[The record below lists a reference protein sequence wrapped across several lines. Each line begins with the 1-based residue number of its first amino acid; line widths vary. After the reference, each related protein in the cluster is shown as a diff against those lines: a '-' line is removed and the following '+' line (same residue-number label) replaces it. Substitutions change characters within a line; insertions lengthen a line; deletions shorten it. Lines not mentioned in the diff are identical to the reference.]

1 MALRHRRDLVT
12 EPGVIVVD
20 GVYINGAVARLAEVV
35 EVAEASGSVLVVDE
49 THSFGVT
56 PGGLGVCEE
65 VGVVDRVHFRAIGLS
80 KACASRG
87 GEFLRRTRAAHPA
100 YPPAPCPS
108 VLNQPSR
115 VARQAW
121 WSVRRARSRRCASW
135 TAA

>member
-87 GEFLRRTRAAHPA
+87 GAFSSVEPEPRTPPTPQPVALRPSTNPHAWLARRGGRPVARARAAA
-100 YPPAPCPS
+100 
-108 VLNQPSR
+108 LR
-115 VARQAW
+115 
-121 WSVRRARSRRCASW
+121 
-135 TAA
+135 

>member
-1 MALRHRRDLVT
+1 M
-12 EPGVIVVD
+12 IVVD

-87 GEFLRRTRAAHPA
+87 GG
-100 YPPAPCPS
+100 CPS
-108 VLNQPSR
+108 SNPSRAPRLSPARCPPVLNQPSR

-121 WSVRRARSRRCASW
+121 WSARRARSRRCASS

>member
-80 KACASRG
+80 FGNDSFPAAGAAMPAYLKKHFPKLAFVVGTRKRGSGRGHYPHRRDGG
-87 GEFLRRTRAAHPA
+87 GEL
-100 YPPAPCPS
+100 
-108 VLNQPSR
+108 
-115 VARQAW
+115 
-121 WSVRRARSRRCASW
+121 
-135 TAA
+135 